1 MGLLY
6 LRRSASITDAVLRA
20 ANCLCYYQL
29 LREQRSTVMP
39 ANAAEIA
46 RLGVD
51 VLPRLVRAVVVL
63 AGQSDDGATV
73 GIAQFRILKRL
84 AQRPWLV
91 SELAHTLKLSVPTV
105 SVAVDSLVRRGLV
118 EKTEAAHDRRATVLR
133 LTEAGLRSN
142 EAFQER
148 AVSALRQVVDRL
160 SAEDQAALAA
170 GLSAVG
176 IVLDNATSRVGSL
189 PRVDAKG

>member
-1 MGLLY
+1 
-6 LRRSASITDAVLRA
+6 
-20 ANCLCYYQL
+20 
-29 LREQRSTVMP
+29 MP